1 MSDRTPDLSFKAG
14 FGFYLGIIAAG
25 VVALGSVAAGAGTET
40 ILVTTPSTVVAALLF
55 SLVFG
60 DRLGD
65 LPERLGTSRRRRLA
79 WYLPSLGFG
88 ASVIA
93 PAMGVLQSTGR
104 FSLTAGLFTVLS
116 GAVTLGV
123 SQMARHRHI
132 DAVTPDEPVV
142 TWQWRRP
149 SFKSGFQGAIL
160 LGFTILTVVF
170 GLGSLLVGDGSSAWV
185 LIYALIPA
193 FMWLSDRYNW
203 GWNIWEEPNAD
214 SQWGMTTLEAYEN
227 GLLVDNF
234 ERRLVSWNRVG
245 EIRLTD
251 DELIIE
257 RHRWFDVRCDRS
269 VIDDPES
276 LRATLV
282 RLRDGEG
289 RDAYDQWSEHDVDA
303 DAASESESASE
314 LEPESESTFGSE
326 SGSVLESDHERGPDK
341 SGHEAEPKPGPDR
354 SRSQSDATDPE
365 LDPN

>member
-1 MSDRTPDLSFKAG
+1 MSGVAVSAPPVTSDNKSLDLSFKAG
-14 FGFYLGIIAAG
+14 FGFYLGIIVAG
-25 VVALGSVAAGAGTET
+25 VIALGSVAAGAGTAT
-40 ILVTTPSTVVAALLF
+40 ILATTPSTVVAALLL

-60 DRLGD
+60 DRLGN
-65 LPERLGTSRRRRLA
+65 LPERLGGSRRRRLV

-88 ASVIA
+88 ASTIG

-104 FSLTAGLFTVLS
+104 FTLTAGLFTVLS

-123 SQMARHRHI
+123 SQMARNRHI

-142 TWQWRRP
+142 SWQWRRP
-149 SFKSGFQGAIL
+149 SFGSGLRGAIL
-160 LGFTILTVVF
+160 LGFTTLTVVF

-193 FMWLSDRYNW
+193 FMWLSDRYDW
-203 GWNIWEEPNAD
+203 RWDVWEEPSAD
-214 SQWGMTTLEAYEN
+214 SQWGTTTLEAYRD

-234 ERRLVSWNRVG
+234 ERRLVSWDRIG
-245 EIRLTD
+245 EIRLTE

-257 RHRWFDVRCDRS
+257 RDRWFDVRCERS

-282 RLRDGEG
+282 RLRDGES
-289 RDAYDQWSEHDVDA
+289 RDAYDQWSDHDSDVA
-303 DAASESESASE
+303 
-314 LEPESESTFGSE
+314 
-326 SGSVLESDHERGPDK
+326 SDHERGF
-341 SGHEAEPKPGPDR
+341 E
-354 SRSQSDATDPE
+354 SRSEPERETDRKSETESHSETERTENRSGAADPE

>member
-25 VVALGSVAAGAGTET
+25 ITALGSVAAGAGTAT

-55 SLVFG
+55 SLIFG

-65 LPERLGTSRRRRLA
+65 LPERLGANRRRRLT
-79 WYLPSLGFG
+79 WYLPTLGFG
-88 ASVIA
+88 ASTIA
-93 PAMGVLQSTGR
+93 PAMGVLESTGR
-104 FSLTAGLFTVLS
+104 FTLTAGLFTLLS
-116 GAVTLGV
+116 GAVTLGI
-123 SQMARHRHI
+123 SQMARNRHI

-142 TWQWRRP
+142 SWQWRRP

-160 LGFTILTVVF
+160 LGFTILTVIF
-170 GLGSLLVGDGSSAWV
+170 GLGSLLVGDGSSAWI
-185 LIYALIPA
+185 LLYALIPA
-193 FMWLSDRYNW
+193 FMWLSDRYGWRW
-203 GWNIWEEPNAD
+203 GVWEEPSAD
-214 SQWGMTTLEAYEN
+214 SQWGTTTLEAYED

-234 ERRLVSWNRVG
+234 ERRLVSWDRIG

-257 RHRWFDVRCDRS
+257 RDRWFDVRCERS

-282 RLRDGEG
+282 RLRDGEW
-289 RDAYDQWSEHDVDA
+289 RDAHD
-303 DAASESESASE
+303 EW
-314 LEPESESTFGSE
+314 
-326 SGSVLESDHERGPDK
+326 SDHGSDVASDREHERN
-341 SGHEAEPKPGPDR
+341 
-354 SRSQSDATDPE
+354 SDTERTENRAGAADPE